1 MTQKSLLHAV
11 AAQIANGY
19 ETAEVPMYSE
29 QLRMPDRKV
38 IIKIIEN
45 LQKVFFPAYFAGG
58 TVSHVS
64 AETFAEFLLGEIYTD
79 LCEQVH
85 LAFSNTIKDE
95 AELRERTSAVCDR
108 FLCRLP
114 QIQAMLMKDVAA
126 NFDGDP
132 AAGSKEEVIFSY
144 PGLYAIFVY
153 RVAHELYESKVPLIP
168 RIMSEYAH
176 GATGI
181 DINPGAQIGEYFFID
196 HGTGIVVG
204 ETTIIGDH
212 VKLYQGVTLGALSPR
227 HGHAVTGKR
236 HPTVGDNATIYSGA
250 SILGGKTVI
259 GANSVIGGNSFIT
272 ESIAPNTKASTETPR
287 MIFRVAQPKPRRRE
301 ITRKQEN
308 TAGRLACGVLRFAQQ
323 IGFEEGLA
331 PSSSP
336 AAQKI
341 QICSDTAAH
350 TDMCFRLVSPGCA
363 LTIPRCRCSAPRR
376 RARCRCRRDTAPRRR
391 RCSYAGARR
400 SPRW

>member
-212 VKLYQGVTLGALSPR
+212 VKLYQGVTLGALIMVIGYTLGR
-227 HGHAVTGKR
+227 AF
-236 HPTVGDNATIYSGA
+236 IYSTPEYAILKLPFQFLQAGVGA
-250 SILGGKTVI
+250 VAGVEAVRHLVPAPPRADVPVHDVPGLVALPLQEAHGPLGRAVDSLHACLPHVRPSKD
-259 GANSVIGGNSFIT
+259 
-272 ESIAPNTKASTETPR
+272 
-287 MIFRVAQPKPRRRE
+287 
-301 ITRKQEN
+301 
-308 TAGRLACGVLRFAQQ
+308 RL
-323 IGFEEGLA
+323 
-331 PSSSP
+331 
-336 AAQKI
+336 
-341 QICSDTAAH
+341 
-350 TDMCFRLVSPGCA
+350 
-363 LTIPRCRCSAPRR
+363 
-376 RARCRCRRDTAPRRR
+376 
-391 RCSYAGARR
+391 
-400 SPRW
+400 